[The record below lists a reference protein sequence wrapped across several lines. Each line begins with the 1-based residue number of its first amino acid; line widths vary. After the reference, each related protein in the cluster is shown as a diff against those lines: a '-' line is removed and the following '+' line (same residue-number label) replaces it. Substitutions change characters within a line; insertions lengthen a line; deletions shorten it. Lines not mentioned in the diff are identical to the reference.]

1 MKKQIIITAK
11 EANEMAEQSISNFIN
26 SKTMKRVFNEIRNKA
41 SFGYKSCR
49 VIVDEIE
56 VNLVVEVLKQFEY
69 KTCVYAHR
77 HIDTNNT
84 VTISW

>member
-1 MKKQIIITAK
+1 MKKQNIITAK

-26 SKTMKRVFNEIRNKA
+26 SKTMKRVFNEVRNKA

-49 VIVDEIE
+49 VVVDEIE

-69 KTCVYAHR
+69 KTCIYDHR
-77 HIDTNNT
+77 NRDNNNT
-84 VTISW
+84 ITISW